1 MGNQDIVPC
10 IRIIDKNKIKITKD
24 FIYNSKTNFPY
35 EENIEEFE
43 RNREIN
49 NQNFSKE
56 TKKSKNEDFEN
67 ASFTSSITDT
77 SYLTN
82 KISKVDNRINILEIK
97 TVSKITYLE
106 SSTKDKF
113 NFLESTTKDKF
124 NFLES
129 TTKDKLNSIEL
140 TTKDKLTSMESL
152 TIEKIKDIMISV
164 NELKEKVN
172 GCDKKILELGNENT
186 FLKNENKR
194 IIREN
199 NELKSQVNRYV
210 ELSYNSTVKNKS
222 IDDKWI

>member
-113 NFLESTTKDKF
+113 NFLESTTKDK
-124 NFLES
+124 
-129 TTKDKLNSIEL
+129 LNSIEL